1 MDPVILAG
9 YSPQIDAPALASR
22 LHVRAGSDAAREL
35 EMLIREAE
43 GVARPKA
50 IYRVAAITGRDETG
64 VEIEGVRMSS
74 RVLTVNLENAYR
86 VFAYVA
92 TCGQELDAWASTMDD
107 LLRQFWGE
115 AIKEVVLRSATRYL
129 NTHLND
135 RFQLGKTSTMNP
147 GSLLDWPLR
156 EQRPLFSLL
165 GDPESSIGVSLA
177 SSYLMLPNKS
187 VSGIRFPVETTFES
201 CQLCNMQDCPGRRA
215 PFEKD
220 LYDNKY
226 QP

>member
-220 LYDNKY
+220 LYDDRY
-226 QP
+226 QL

>member
-92 TCGQELDAWASTMDD
+92 TCGKEVDAWASTMDD

-115 AIKEVVLRSATRYL
+115 AIKEAVLRSATRYL

>member
-187 VSGIRFPVETTFES
+187 VSGLRFPVETTFES

-220 LYDNKY
+220 LYDDRY
-226 QP
+226 QL